1 MSTTFQVRWIIGTAL
16 GLAVGL
22 PAGVALG
29 APLEVVVG
37 MMLVTPVMLG
47 LVGAILGASQWVAL
61 RGRIER
67 AWLWI
72 VGSAAGFGIGMTAG
86 VVLVENVGRMVTGA
100 PVRLSTSGTLGL
112 AISLVVLGV
121 LGGIAAG
128 GAQWFYLR
136 RYCRPSPAWI
146 LTSAAALPA
155 AWLLG
160 LGVATLASGGILN
173 PVGLLLFLVVAG
185 LMFGILTS
193 RALPQLGLGWE

>member
-16 GLAVGL
+16 GLSIGL
-22 PAGVALG
+22 PAGLALG

-61 RGRIER
+61 RRRVER

-72 VGSAAGFGIGMTAG
+72 LASAVGLGIGMTAG
-86 VVLVENVGRMVTGA
+86 VVLVENVGRLITGA
-100 PVRLSTSGTLGL
+100 PVRLATAGTLGV
-112 AISLVVLGV
+112 AIAILVLGV

-128 GAQWFYLR
+128 SAQWFYLR
-136 RYCRPSPAWI
+136 RYCRPSAAWI
-146 LTSAAALPA
+146 LTSGTALPA

-160 LGVATLASGGILN
+160 LAVATLAFGGIMN
-173 PVGLLLFLVVAG
+173 PLGLLLFLTVAG
-185 LMFGILTS
+185 VTFGVLTW